1 MNIQEMGE
9 TGRILFRLAL
19 ATVLGGCIGLERGTR
34 RRPAGLRTFS
44 LVCLGSALAMVLN
57 LYLLQISP
65 DGADVGRIPA
75 AVVSGIG
82 FLGVGTIFM
91 TGKNYVRGLTTAACL
106 WVTGI
111 LGIAIG
117 AGYVRIGLGTFLLIL
132 FIMRIMFY
140 MERRRLEKNR
150 YIQLYVEVDRESG
163 LTCLTEFV
171 EKKGF
176 AICSIEKQK
185 KESVIVRKDAALEIE
200 VDMKAHYSHSA
211 FIAELGELEQLHYV
225 EEVK

>member
-1 MNIQEMGE
+1 MMNIQE
-9 TGRILFRLAL
+9 TGTILFRLAL
-19 ATVLGGCIGLERGTR
+19 ATLLGGCIGLERETR

-44 LVCLGSALAMVLN
+44 LVCLGSALAMVVN

-65 DGADVGRIPA
+65 EGADVGRIPA

-111 LGIAIG
+111 LGITIG
-117 AGYVRIGLGTFLLIL
+117 AGYPGIGIGAFALIL
-132 FIMRIMFY
+132 FIMRVLLY

-150 YIQLYVEVDRESG
+150 YILLYVELERENG
-163 LTCLTEFV
+163 LTCLTEFI
-171 EKKGF
+171 EQKGF
-176 AICSIEKQK
+176 TICSIENQK
-185 KESVIVRKDAALEIE
+185 KDSVIVRKDAALEIE
-200 VDMKAHYSHSA
+200 VDMKDHYSHSA
-211 FIAELGELEQLHYV
+211 FLAQLGGLDRLHYV
-225 EEVK
+225 EEIK